1 MNRPSQPNEVN
12 RGELPLPLYEHVKRQ
27 ISESILMGLLPEGTL
42 LPSETVLAA
51 QYGVSVGT
59 IRHALAGLSAEG
71 LLSRRRRTGTVVT
84 GRAPQHSLRFFFHYF
99 RLHAADGTL
108 LHSETETTAVSQH
121 EATTE
126 EALALAQEPA
136 APVIRIDRLRHV
148 GGRPVMQ
155 DIMILP
161 AARVPD
167 FPPRPRDVPAL
178 LYLHLLQEYGL
189 RIAAVRETLTAD
201 LATSAERRLLDLPRP
216 AAVLRISAIA
226 YDHSGQP
233 VLLGHHAANTAGH
246 VYINEVR

>member
-1 MNRPSQPNEVN
+1 MNKPIPTNEVN

-27 ISESILMGLLPEGTL
+27 ISESILTGLLPEGTV

-108 LHSETETTAVSQH
+108 LQSETETTSVGRH
-121 EATTE
+121 EATTG
-126 EALALAQEPA
+126 EALALGLEQA
-136 APVIRIDRLRHV
+136 ASVIRIGRLRHV

-155 DIMILP
+155 DIMTLP
-161 AARVPD
+161 AARVPN
-167 FPPRPRDVPAL
+167 FPTQVRDVPGL
-178 LYLHLLQEYGL
+178 LYLHLLKDYGL
-189 RIAAVRETLTAD
+189 RIAAVRESLTAD
-201 LATSAERRLLDLPRP
+201 LASSAERRTLGLPRP

-226 YDHSGQP
+226 YDPSGQP
-233 VLLGHHAANTAGH
+233 VLLGQHAASTAGH
-246 VYINEVR
+246 VYLNEVR